1 MKRLLKVT
9 ALTGLLTLLKMMMGF
24 VIAKVIAIYTGPTG
38 MAMLGQVQSLI
49 NSFNGIVNAPVSSG
63 VVRYTAEKHSS
74 GYDKCSPWWRASL
87 EWTLV
92 LCAILIPA
100 GFIFSGVLSE
110 WLFQSA
116 EYRWIVCLTAV
127 CLPFA
132 AVGTLFSSVIN
143 GLENY
148 RRYIALTM
156 ISVVI
161 SSAIM
166 IMMIIFYGI
175 KGAFVAAVLQSSLIG
190 VVMLSANIKQKW
202 FSLRYWWGQTNRQ
215 ARRDIGG
222 YILMAVTTAFTAPV
236 ALILVRNII
245 IAYDGWEQAG
255 QWQAVWKIS
264 EVYLS
269 VITIALST
277 YYLPRLS
284 SLTGVNE
291 ILSEVNRTAV
301 IIIPV
306 AMIMALSVYF
316 CRDIIISILF
326 TSEFSSSR
334 DLFLVQLIGDV
345 VKIGSWLYAY
355 PMLSRGATK
364 WYVTTEIIF
373 AITFVLLALFFVSLY
388 GVHGA
393 NLAYLINYIIYFLFM
408 VINFKRI
415 AK

>member
-9 ALTGLLTLLKMMMGF
+9 ALSGLLTLLKMLMGF
-24 VIAKVIAIYTGPTG
+24 VIAKVIAVYTGPTG

-63 VVRYTAEKHSS
+63 VVRYTAEKHAS
-74 GYDKCSPWWRASL
+74 GYEKCSPWWRASL
-87 EWTLV
+87 EWTIV

-110 WLFQSA
+110 WLFQST

-127 CLPFA
+127 CLPLA
-132 AVGTLFSSVIN
+132 AIGTLFSSVIN

-148 RRYIALTM
+148 RRYIALAM
-156 ISVVI
+156 ISVVF

-166 IMMIIFYGI
+166 IAMIVFYGI

-190 VVMLSANIKQKW
+190 VVMLFANIKQKW
-202 FSLRYWWGQTNRQ
+202 FTLRYWWGQTHRQ

-222 YILMAVTTAFTAPV
+222 YILMAVTTAITAPV

-284 SLTGVNE
+284 SLTGADK
-291 ILSEVNRTAV
+291 ILSEVNKTAAIV
-301 IIIPV
+301 IPV
-306 AMIMALSVYF
+306 AMIMALGVYLF
-316 CRDIIISILF
+316 RDIVISILF
-326 TSEFSSSR
+326 TSEFASSR
-334 DLFLVQLIGDV
+334 ELFLIQLVGDV

-373 AITFVLLALFFVSLY
+373 AITFVLLALVFVSLY

-393 NLAYLINYIIYFLFM
+393 NLAYLINYIVYFLFM
-408 VINFKRI
+408 VVNFKRI